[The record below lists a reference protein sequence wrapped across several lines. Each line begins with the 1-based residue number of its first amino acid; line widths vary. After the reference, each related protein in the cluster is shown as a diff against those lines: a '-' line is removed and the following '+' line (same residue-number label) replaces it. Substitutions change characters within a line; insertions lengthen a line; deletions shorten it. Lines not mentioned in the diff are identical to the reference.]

1 MGSFEG
7 MPLLWE
13 GWVLMLP
20 GVFVALVLVTALAL
34 NGPGE
39 ALYAWARARLAA
51 DPAFSPESGPVTEFR
66 LELPYEF
73 DVRDYEQI
81 LSDARGLVPALS
93 SAA

>member
-1 MGSFEG
+1 
-7 MPLLWE
+7 
-13 GWVLMLP
+13 MLRP
-20 GVFVALVLVTALAL
+20 ADAGALAD
-34 NGPGE
+34 
-39 ALYAWARARLAA
+39 AVVALAA

-81 LSDARGLVPALS
+81 LTDARGLLPALP